1 MEELKHAR
9 VCLFD
14 KSSFF
19 FFYKIHPWYFL
30 DGKSGSSWV
39 KIYEDAAFP
48 SNGIEVGCVIMN

>member
-1 MEELKHAR
+1 MREF
-9 VCLFD
+9 VCLIRVL
-14 KSSFF
+14 F